1 MSSKKILIADDDRDL
16 VRVLQ
21 MRCRQLGVDVI
32 TAHDAMTA
40 LTLIH
45 EQRPDLVCLDV
56 SMPAGSG
63 LSVCEMLASD
73 EDLASTAVIMLTGR
87 ADEETIRRCHDL
99 CAYYVLKSSDVWQRM
114 EPIICELLK
123 IQPPKRETSETDN
136 KPDPE
141 GPRYF
146 KRGLS
151 GLCQVISR

>member
-1 MSSKKILIADDDRDL
+1 MSPKKILIADDDRDL

-45 EQRPDLVCLDV
+45 EQRPDLVCLDI

-63 LSVCEMLASD
+63 LSVCEMLSSD
-73 EDLASTAVIMLTGR
+73 ENLSSTAVIMLTGSN
-87 ADEETIRRCHDL
+87 DEETIRRCHEL

-114 EPIICELLK
+114 EPIVCELLE
-123 IQPPKRETSETDN
+123 IQPAACGAIGAENAQEPQE
-136 KPDPE
+136 
-141 GPRYF
+141 PRYF
-146 KRGLS
+146 RRGLS
-151 GLCQVISR
+151 GLCDVISR